1 MKKSILI
8 SLLALVMG
16 ISASAQNRQTVAI
29 LSVNDM
35 HAAIEHFPRLAA
47 IADSLRAVYPQLLV
61 FSAGDNRTGNPI
73 SDLYPEPCY
82 PMTALM
88 NAVGFTASTLGNH
101 AFDGGQATLANV
113 INRSHFHYLCSNV
126 LPPEELGIHLRPYEI
141 FDVCG
146 VRVGVLGVLQVNER
160 GIPDC
165 HIDKARGITFINPED
180 AIRKYLP
187 EVREKS
193 DVCILLSHIGYEEDL
208 KMADAFPQFDG
219 IIGGHSHTMVPCTMQ
234 NGVMITQTQNKLRYA
249 SFIRYYLED
258 GKIVGKEAEL
268 INVRTFPAKDAFVQ
282 HMVDYFSDNPE
293 LRTPLTTLE
302 EPITTV
308 VEMGNM
314 VTDAWRT
321 AAGVDFAISNMGGI
335 RTDEHAA
342 GLVTLADVLRT
353 DPFANDAVVIEVT
366 AKELAQMVID
376 VNSGD
381 PSYGLPV
388 ISGFRADVYLNKDD
402 YLDIHKVEVFDTN
415 GKKLCKSKKY
425 KVVTNSYVT
434 SILAAPRHDQG
445 SMLGCTSSDL
455 LKAYLESQQSI
466 RPDGDRRLRIIEE

>member
-8 SLLALVMG
+8 TLLALAMG
-16 ISASAQNRQTVAI
+16 ISASAQNKQTVAI

-73 SDLYPEPCY
+73 SDLYPEACY

-88 NAVGFTASTLGNH
+88 NAVGFDASTLGNH
-101 AFDGGQATLANV
+101 EFDGGPANMARV
-113 INRSHFHYLCSNV
+113 INRSHFHYLCCNV
-126 LPPEELGIHLRPYEI
+126 IPPEGSGINLRPYEI
-141 FDVCG
+141 FDVNG
-146 VRVGVLGVLQVNER
+146 VHVGILGLLQVNER

-165 HIDKARGITFINPED
+165 HIDKARGFSFINPEE
-180 AIRKYLP
+180 AVAKYLP

-193 DVCILLSHIGYEEDL
+193 DVCILLSHIGYEDDL

-219 IIGGHSHTMVPCTMQ
+219 IIGGHSHTMVPCKME

-249 SFIRYYLED
+249 SLIRYYLED
-258 GKIVGKEAEL
+258 GKVVGKEAEL
-268 INVRTFPAKDAFVQ
+268 IDVRSFPAKDAFVQ
-282 HMVDYFSDNPE
+282 HIVDYFSDNPE
-293 LRTPLTTLE
+293 FRVALTTLE

-321 AAGVDFAISNMGGI
+321 SAGADFAISNMGGI

-342 GLVTLADVLRT
+342 GEFTLADVLRT
-353 DPFANDAVVIEVT
+353 DPFANEAVVIEVT

-376 VNSGD
+376 VNAGD
-381 PSYGLPV
+381 PKYGLPV
-388 ISGFRADVYLNKDD
+388 ISGFRADVYLNKND
-402 YLDIHKVEVFDTN
+402 YLDVHKVNVFDAN

-434 SILAAPRHDQG
+434 SILASPRHDEG
-445 SMLGCTSSDL
+445 TMLGCTSSDL
-455 LKAYLESQQSI
+455 LKEYLEKQQSI